1 MESCDITALAA
12 PRPVQI
18 QHGRQDHVMCPGA
31 DPARLQLEWNTGV
44 MPPEEFEAAVS
55 EAQCAYRIARAPE
68 SFAVHFHGGGHAV
81 DNAAA
86 ERWLSQAL
94 A

>member
-1 MESCDITALAA
+1 
-12 PRPVQI
+12 
-18 QHGRQDHVMCPGA
+18 MCPGA
-31 DPARLQLEWNTGV
+31 DPAKLQLEWNTGV

-55 EAQCAYRIARAPE
+55 EAGRAYRVAGAPE
-68 SFAVHFHGGGHAV
+68 HFAVHFHEGGHAV

-86 ERWLSQAL
+86 TAWLSQVL